1 MFRHLMSAKVRSNA
15 GCWTCRLR
23 RKKCDEKRP
32 ICDGCGA
39 LEITCHNEEAKPDW
53 MDGGP
58 RQKAMAEKIKA
69 QVKKQA
75 SQRRDRKYMD
85 MLESGTRNVTL
96 DTPGEDG
103 TDEGATGGANERK
116 GSGQDFADVFISN
129 SDTEPASSHE
139 TGSTPASSNT
149 SGASPPELP
158 WHSQF
163 LTRPDE
169 TACAPP
175 GANTEVHFVMI
186 YLDYVFPHLFPF
198 YRPPMLAG
206 GRGWVLDVLQ
216 SNKSVWHTAISLAS
230 YFFSIVLSNGQLEHE
245 GCTLRMVQQLQL
257 QLEMGLRELQREM
270 SGLNAAG
277 CLAGPR
283 ERLLVLQA
291 ILQMLIF
298 EVSTS
303 NKDHWR
309 MHLDAAIAMFL
320 QIIPAP
326 EMWTEVLQGLYS
338 LSWPPPEMGISRPFS
353 TNQAALRF
361 FTANIIY
368 VDVMASITL
377 EQAPRLQKYQAPVIP
392 GCKLARERSNVQSAG
407 PLFMEEFTGLQNWVV
422 QIIGDIAALDAWK
435 KDQKRAGSLS
445 TTELV
450 QRGKVMDDA
459 IKAGL
464 EAMETEFRA
473 RVPVNNPIYAILGNN
488 VHPSQPGITD
498 QSPPLLIN
506 NVIWLQAAMTY
517 LYVVISGW
525 QPSCP
530 EIRTSVSRMTTLLTE
545 LPQDTGLSTLAWPFC
560 IAGCLSPPEDECTY
574 RAMVQRMGSVSVFG
588 TVKAAMEIME
598 AVWAQRNQIDESWD
612 VAKCMQI
619 LGHGVLLI

>member
-39 LEITCHNEEAKPDW
+39 LEIQCYYDEQKPEW
-53 MDGGP
+53 MDNGP
-58 RQKAMAEKIKA
+58 KQKAMAEKIKS

-75 SQRRDRKYMD
+75 SQRRDRKYME
-85 MLESGTRNVTL
+85 MLESGTRDVNL
-96 DTPGEDG
+96 S
-103 TDEGATGGANERK
+103 GG
-116 GSGQDFADVFISN
+116 GSGDDAQAKQRSGRNGSRQESADVLISS
-129 SDTEPASSHE
+129 SDTDPASGHE

-158 WHSQF
+158 WHNQF
-163 LTRPDE
+163 PSRSEDPS
-169 TACAPP
+169 
-175 GANTEVHFVMI
+175 GASGPNTEVHFVMI

-216 SNKSVWHTAISLAS
+216 SNKAVWHTAISFSS
-230 YFFSIVLSNGQLEHE
+230 YFFSIALSNGAKEHEECTNQMVHQLQSQLE
-245 GCTLRMVQQLQL
+245 L
-257 QLEMGLRELQREM
+257 GLRELQREM
-270 SGLNAAG
+270 SSINAAG
-277 CLAGPR
+277 CLAGPK
-283 ERLLVLQA
+283 ERLQVLQG

-303 NKDHWR
+303 NKEHWR
-309 MHLDAAIAMFL
+309 MHLDAAIAMFM
-320 QIIPAP
+320 QIVPTP
-326 EMWTEVLQGLYS
+326 EKWTEVLDGLYS
-338 LSWPPPEMGISRPFS
+338 LSWPPPEMGLHRPFS

-361 FTANIIY
+361 FTANIIH
-368 VDVMASITL
+368 VDVMSSITL

-392 GCKLARERSNVQSAG
+392 GCQSLNNRPNVQSAG

-435 KDQKRAGSLS
+435 KEQKRAGSLS

-450 QRGKVMDDA
+450 QRGKVMEDA
-459 IKAGL
+459 IRAGL
-464 EAMETEFRA
+464 EVMESEA
-473 RVPVNNPIYAILGNN
+473 LAIQHASNPVYGMLANHMP
-488 VHPSQPGITD
+488 PSQPGLTE
-498 QSPPLLIN
+498 QAPSLLVHNI
-506 NVIWLQAAMTY
+506 IWLQAALTY

-530 EIRTSVSRMTTLLTE
+530 EIRNSVSQMTILLSS
-545 LPQDTGLSTLAWPFC
+545 LPQDTGIRTLAWPFC
-560 IAGCLSPPEDECTY
+560 IAGCLSPPEDECKY
-574 RAMVQRMGSVSVFG
+574 RAMVLRMGAVSVFG
-588 TVKAAMEIME
+588 TVKGAMEIME

-612 VAKCMQI
+612 VAKCMRI

>member
-32 ICDGCGA
+32 VCDGCSA

-58 RQKAMAEKIKA
+58 KQKAMAEKIKA

-75 SQRRDRKYMD
+75 SQRRDRKYME
-85 MLESGTRNVTL
+85 MLESGTRDVNL
-96 DTPGEDG
+96 DGPGEN
-103 TDEGATGGANERK
+103 GAAERTSEYSNERT
-116 GSGQDFADVFISN
+116 GPGHDYHDTVISN
-129 SDTEPASSHE
+129 SDTDPPSSQDP
-139 TGSTPASSNT
+139 GSTPASSNT
-149 SGASPPELP
+149 SGASPPEVA

-163 LTRPDE
+163 LVRPEDP
-169 TACAPP
+169 TNAA
-175 GANTEVHFVMI
+175 GVNTEVHFIMI

-230 YFFSIVLSNGQLEHE
+230 YFFSIVLANGNKDHE
-245 GCTLRMVQQLQL
+245 ECTNRMVHQLQT
-257 QLEMGLRELQREM
+257 QVEMGLRELQREM
-270 SGLNAAG
+270 SAINTAG
-277 CLAGPR
+277 CLVGPK
-283 ERLLVLQA
+283 EKLQVLQG

-303 NKDHWR
+303 NKEHWR

-320 QIIPAP
+320 QIIPSP
-326 EMWTEVLQGLYS
+326 EMWTDILQNLYS

-353 TNQAALRF
+353 TSQAALRF
-361 FTANIIY
+361 FTANIIFI
-368 VDVMASITL
+368 DVMASITL
-377 EQAPRLQKYQAPVIP
+377 EQAPRLQKYQDPVIP
-392 GCKLARERSNVQSAG
+392 GCTLAKERVSVQSAG

-464 EAMETEFRA
+464 EVMESEFRA
-473 RVPVNNPIYAILGNN
+473 RVPAVNPVYAILGNN

-530 EIRTSVSRMTTLLTE
+530 EIRNSVSRMTTLLTE
-545 LPQDTGLSTLAWPFC
+545 LPQDTGLRTLAWPFC

-574 RAMVQRMGSVSVFG
+574 RAMVRRMGSVSVFG
-588 TVKAAMEIME
+588 TVKSAMEIME
-598 AVWAQRNQIDESWD
+598 AVWAQRSQIDESWD
-612 VAKCMQI
+612 VAKCMRI

>member
-32 ICDGCGA
+32 VCEGCA
-39 LEITCHNEEAKPDW
+39 LLEITCHYNDEKPEW

-58 RQKAMAEKIKA
+58 KQKAMAEKIKA

-75 SQRRDRKYMD
+75 SQRRDRKYME
-85 MLESGTRNVTL
+85 MLEAGTRNVNLASSNNNINDDDHGTTTAL
-96 DTPGEDG
+96 VTTPTAPSASE
-103 TDEGATGGANERK
+103 TAA
-116 GSGQDFADVFISN
+116 
-129 SDTEPASSHE
+129 SDTDPPSSHD

-149 SGASPPELP
+149 SGASPPDVP

-163 LTRPDE
+163 TVRPEDPHSLTG
-169 TACAPP
+169 T
-175 GANTEVHFVMI
+175 NTEVHFIMI

-206 GRGWVLDVLQ
+206 GRGWILDVLQ
-216 SNKSVWHTAISLAS
+216 SNKSVWHTATSLAS
-230 YFFSIVLSNGQLEHE
+230 YYFSLVLANGATEHE
-245 GCTLRMVQQLQL
+245 ECTSRMVHQLQS

-270 SGLNAAG
+270 SAINAAG
-277 CLAGPR
+277 DLAGPQD
-283 ERLLVLQA
+283 RLQVLQA

-309 MHLDAAIAMFL
+309 MHLDAAVAMFM
-320 QIIPAP
+320 QIVPSP
-326 EMWTEVLQGLYS
+326 ESWTDTLLSLYS
-338 LSWPPPEMGISRPFS
+338 LRWPPPNMGINRPFS
-353 TNQAALRF
+353 TSQAALRF
-361 FTANIIY
+361 FTANILYI
-368 VDVMASITL
+368 DVMSSITL
-377 EQAPRLQKYQAPVIP
+377 EQPPRLQKYQAPVIP
-392 GCKLARERSNVQSAG
+392 GCQSVKPGIQSAG
-407 PLFMEEFTGLQNWVV
+407 PLFMEEFTGLQNWVI
-422 QIIGDIAALDAWK
+422 QMIGDIAALDAWK
-435 KDQKRAGSLS
+435 KEQKRAGSLS

-464 EAMETEFRA
+464 MAMEGECQ
-473 RVPVNNPIYAILGNN
+473 RVQASADPIVAMLGQ
-488 VHPSQPGITD
+488 HPQPAAHEPGLTD
-498 QSPPLLIN
+498 QSPSLLVN
-506 NVIWLQAAMTY
+506 NLIWLVAAQTY

-530 EIRTSVSRMTTLLTE
+530 EIRTSVARMTELLTQ
-545 LPQDTGLSTLAWPFC
+545 LPQDTGLRTLVWPFC
-560 IAGCLSPPEDECTY
+560 VAGCLSQPEDEWRY

-598 AVWAQRNQIDESWD
+598 AVWARRHQIDESWD
-612 VAKCMQI
+612 VAKCMRI